1 MIEVSFTYFSKKEKC
16 YKDGSKIFYDVKK
29 ALAFMFYLANHG
41 SLVTSYQ
48 CDNSDD
54 KEYLDKRFNF
64 NLNYAGW
71 IPSKKG
77 SNI

>member
-1 MIEVSFTYFSKKEKC
+1 MIEVEFTYYSKKEKC
-16 YKDGSKIFYDVKK
+16 YKDGNKKFNDVKK
-29 ALAFMFYLANHG
+29 ALAFMFYLANHD
-41 SLVTSYQ
+41 SLVKSYI
-48 CDNSDD
+48 CDNNED

>member
-1 MIEVSFTYFSKKEKC
+1 MTEVEFIYFSKKEKC
-16 YKDGSKIFYDVKK
+16 YKEGTKQFHDVKK
-29 ALAFMFYLANHG
+29 ALAFMFYLANHDC
-41 SLVTSYQ
+41 LVKSYS
-48 CDNSDD
+48 CDDNSD

-77 SNI
+77 NNI